1 MYDREV
7 IGDVFFDESYER
19 HEDYIFWLS
28 MLKRGIVAKGNP
40 LDHNS
45 CTTLS
50 VFQHSLFYIK
60 QVGYMEA
67 HFSSR
72 HKGICTY

>member
-1 MYDREV
+1 M
-7 IGDVFFDESYER
+7 VFIMVTLFQKWWVA
-19 HEDYIFWLS
+19 YILIYKYIT
-28 MLKRGIVAKGNP
+28 LEEHIPCYGT

-50 VFQHSLFYIK
+50 VFQHLLFYIK